1 LFNDD
6 ILVAA
11 VISTKTSPLALAD
24 FNTAAGAAQFA
35 ISPSTQNGE
44 GVYCLPIDISQLGLA
59 DVKDGTNVTLQ
70 FIFDGGDDKL
80 YQV

>member
-44 GVYCLPIDISQLGLA
+44 GV
-59 DVKDGTNVTLQ
+59 
-70 FIFDGGDDKL
+70 DDKL